1 MGVNRRDVIAFAAAG
16 FTAWAL
22 PSRAADAKVRA
33 RALII
38 TNTYSVSG
46 GDLYLANTRGDGM
59 LLEQRFNDLKFLS
72 VDRVENAGEAELKLR
87 LEKFR
92 GVLSPRDVALVYIAG
107 HGVQIA
113 DENFLLLGDGQTFLS
128 ILSIIDSVRQAT
140 SSLVVMLDACRNK
153 PFEEV
158 PDGMRLARAVGKKG
172 TARSAGALEIKIG
185 TLGGTPTAI
194 STVKAFQIKGTGV
207 KVVFATDPQ
216 NVALDAVDPSQ
227 RNSPFALAIAKRLAE
242 RKSLD
247 DVVALATGDVVAA
260 TNGDQSPWSQGSI
273 GQPIFLAG
281 PPEKSNSARPP
292 FQVPG

>member
-1 MGVNRRDVIAFAAAG
+1 MAYP
-16 FTAWAL
+16 L
-22 PSRAADAKVRA
+22 PSNAAEPKVRA

-38 TNTYSVSG
+38 TNSYQE
-46 GDLYLANTRGDGM
+46 DLYLPNTRGDGI
-59 LLEQRFNDLKFLS
+59 LLEQRFNALKFQS
-72 VDRVENAGEAELKLR
+72 VDRVENAGQPELKSR

-92 GVLSPRDVALVYIAG
+92 GSLTPRDVALVYIAG

-140 SSLVVMLDACRNK
+140 SSVVLMLDACRNK
-153 PFEEV
+153 PFEQV
-158 PDGMRLARAVGKKG
+158 PEGMRLARAVGKKSN
-172 TARSAGALEIKIG
+172 TRSAGALDLKIASLEG
-185 TLGGTPTAI
+185 AAPAV

-207 KVVFATDPQ
+207 KIVFATDPQ
-216 NVALDAVDPSQ
+216 NVALDAIDSSQ

-247 DVVALATGDVVAA
+247 DVVALATGDVVEA
-260 TNGDQSPWSQGSI
+260 TGGEQSPWSQGSI

-281 PPEKSNSARPP
+281 PPEKSNPARPP